1 MSNEKNI
8 KETNAKAEDVK
19 QTNVKSEEVKGDW
32 LTKTKSFKK
41 LSDFL

>member
-19 QTNVKSEEVKGDW
+19 QTNVKSEEVKGE
-32 LTKTKSFKK
+32 LT
-41 LSDFL
+41 